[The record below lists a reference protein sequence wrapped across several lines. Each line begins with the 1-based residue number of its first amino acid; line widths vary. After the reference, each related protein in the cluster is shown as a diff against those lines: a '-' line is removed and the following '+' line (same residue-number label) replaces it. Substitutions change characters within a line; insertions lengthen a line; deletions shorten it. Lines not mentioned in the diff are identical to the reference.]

1 MTELSTNS
9 GLQEQLGVFLNVK
22 QQKLNIQKMCELA
35 EAATEK
41 CLKK

>member
-22 QQKLNIQKMCELA
+22 QQKWSELKTLNDEFLSKNFIV
-35 EAATEK
+35 
-41 CLKK
+41 